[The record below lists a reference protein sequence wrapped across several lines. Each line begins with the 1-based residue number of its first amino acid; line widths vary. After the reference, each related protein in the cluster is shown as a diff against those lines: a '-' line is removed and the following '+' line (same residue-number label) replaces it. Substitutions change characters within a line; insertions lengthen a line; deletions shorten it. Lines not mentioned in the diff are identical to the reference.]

1 MCMWVSVRD
10 LFQLFEDVIDILDPE
25 MNLVTED
32 EDDYEDEDI
41 GEEQEMQPTQV
52 EPGVRVEEASTSADD
67 TTVALSSWVIWH

>member
-1 MCMWVSVRD
+1 VSVRD

-67 TTVALSSWVIWH
+67 TTVPLSS